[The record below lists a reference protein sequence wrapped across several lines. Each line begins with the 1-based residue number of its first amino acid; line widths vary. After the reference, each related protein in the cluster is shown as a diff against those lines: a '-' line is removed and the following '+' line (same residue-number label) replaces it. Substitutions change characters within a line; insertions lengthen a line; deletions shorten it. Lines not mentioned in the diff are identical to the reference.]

1 MSAFRIWWHQNV
13 ISKLSSSKCSL
24 TSFLPQYS
32 FSTRTELWASE
43 EEFFCVLTV
52 CSLVHSGVWAREK
65 ESVTNGFLG
74 PMGFPL
80 LRLLQFL
87 GNWHSASCWGKFIS
101 KWIPGFTQ
109 SSFSTGSLGREL
121 FVFWGSLG
129 TIAPISQAPSSQPL
143 APQKEPLGSMAHSPP
158 SLFYRRSPWAAW
170 CILPP
175 ASLYRRRPWA
185 AWRILPPASLSI
197 EGVPEQ
203 HGAFFQES
211 EKVETGWEPSWQAF
225 TPGDSFR
232 MRRCLIS
239 MVYLSWRRVTFWEAP
254 TNWKVIFAVC
264 SGEPRILVKRRPEEV
279 TSEILC
285 QELPLLLGENI
296 TNQSQHWSPPFSR
309 KQSTNHNHRRGLH
322 TQEELHS
329 PGQPCFGCK
338 MKGNTRFPL

>member
-1 MSAFRIWWHQNV
+1 
-13 ISKLSSSKCSL
+13 
-24 TSFLPQYS
+24 
-32 FSTRTELWASE
+32 
-43 EEFFCVLTV
+43 
-52 CSLVHSGVWAREK
+52 
-65 ESVTNGFLG
+65 
-74 PMGFPL
+74 MGFPL
-80 LRLLQFL
+80 LRLLQLL

-121 FVFWGSLG
+121 FVFGGSLG

-143 APQKEPLGSMAHSPP
+143 APQKEPLGSMVLSPP
-158 SLFYRRSPWAAW
+158 SLSLQKEPLGSMVHSP
-170 CILPP
+170 
-175 ASLYRRRPWA
+175 
-185 AWRILPPASLSI
+185 PPASLSI

-211 EKVETGWEPSWQAF
+211 EKVETWWEPSWQAF
-225 TPGDSFR
+225 IPGDSFR

-239 MVYLSWRRVTFWEAP
+239 MVYLSWLRVTFWEAP

-285 QELPLLLGENI
+285 QELPLLPGENI

-309 KQSTNHNHRRGLH
+309 KQSTNHNHLRDLH

-329 PGQPCFGCK
+329 PGQPW
-338 MKGNTRFPL
+338 LWV